1 MTIDLDQV
9 VLDGGRQF
17 VNFFEGRILTG
28 RDLRDEQSAARQ
40 GRNALGRGIG
50 AGVVHGF
57 EVTDATP
64 VDGAVVPTVRI
75 AAGLA
80 INREGQSLDLKAAR
94 TLRLAVLDPDSPD
107 RNRGVFDLCADQPS
121 TSDAPTAEGFHI
133 LTVAPATAY
142 QEEAPKSGI
151 GMVGLL
157 VLGLACATTSFASV
171 YFLAPAPTVA
181 AAATTTDAEAEYE
194 TAEKDPADKKPY
206 TYTEVQ
212 EILITIGTAPATRYL
227 IMILS
232 LSREKGDAKLVT
244 SNETALIDAFL
255 LYLRSVSVKDFE
267 DPAFYKHM
275 REQLGRRADL
285 VLGDG
290 VAKSV
295 LITEFLLR

>member
-1 MTIDLDQV
+1 MSET
-9 VLDGGRQF
+9 
-17 VNFFEGRILTG
+17 
-28 RDLRDEQSAARQ
+28 A
-40 GRNALGRGIG
+40 
-50 AGVVHGF
+50 
-57 EVTDATP
+57 DATQEAETP
-64 VDGAVVPTVRI
+64 AKG
-75 AAGLA
+75 GL
-80 INREGQSLDLKAAR
+80 N
-94 TLRLAVLDPDSPD
+94 
-107 RNRGVFDLCADQPS
+107 
-121 TSDAPTAEGFHI
+121 
-133 LTVAPATAY
+133 
-142 QEEAPKSGI
+142 
-151 GMVGLL
+151 MMGLL
-157 VLGLACATTSFASV
+157 VLGLACAVTSFASV

-227 IMILS
+227 KMNLS
-232 LSREKGDAKLVT
+232 LATEKGDAKLVK
-244 SNETALIDAFL
+244 SNETALIDAFQ